1 MLDFLATNQMY
12 IVLSI
17 VLLVW
22 AGIILYLFKLDRKLK
37 VLEQRLTKD

>member
-22 AGIILYLFKLDRKLK
+22 AGIIMYLFRLDRKLK